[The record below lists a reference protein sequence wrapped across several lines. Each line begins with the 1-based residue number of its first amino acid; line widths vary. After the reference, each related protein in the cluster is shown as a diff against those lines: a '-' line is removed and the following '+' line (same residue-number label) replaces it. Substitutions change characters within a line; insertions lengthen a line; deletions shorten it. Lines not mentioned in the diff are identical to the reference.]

1 MTDQLPLPSTQPG
14 RAAADDARD
23 AERAEY
29 LDRLR
34 EKLKDS
40 DFRAI
45 EGFPTGDDEA
55 ILALSDPPYY
65 TACPNPFLPEI
76 IEQWQREREA
86 MRHASNVNRQT
97 SNVKRQSSNVNRQSS
112 SVNRQASIVNRH
124 PSSGSDA
131 SRMTDDAS
139 RMTGEV
145 YHREPFASD
154 VSEGKNDPIYNAHSY
169 HTKVP
174 HKAVMRYILHYT
186 DPSDIVFDGFCGTGM
201 TGVAAQLCGD
211 RKAVEGL
218 GYRVDDDGAI
228 YAPPQSP
235 PTLGGKAGE
244 GYRGGEGV
252 ISRLGAR
259 KAVLVDL
266 SPAATFI
273 AYNYNTPVDVTAFER
288 EAGRV
293 LREVEE
299 ECGWMYETWHPHC
312 DDPLRMKG
320 RINYTVW
327 SDVFVCPQCGE
338 EMVFWDVAVDR
349 EAGQVRREWP
359 CPGCGA
365 LLAKSPRKQSGALKV
380 ERAWKTIYDRALE
393 QVVRRTKQVPV
404 LINYNV
410 GRKRHEKAPDAD
422 DLALVQK
429 IEGSDIPHWFPMD
442 RMPEGDESRR
452 NDDIGITHVHHF
464 YTRRNL
470 WALAAFAEWCRRDM
484 RQVLFVLSSIHLH
497 INKMRRFQPA
507 KPGGTPNLP
516 GTLYVG
522 ALPVELSLFDAFP
535 RKERGIV
542 RSFQRNFSEDS
553 VTIETVS
560 ANDVGTLPSE
570 SVDYIFVDPPFG
582 QNLMYSEL
590 NFLWETWLCV
600 FTNNVPEA
608 VVNKVQRKTLPD
620 YQRLMEQCFC
630 EFYRILKP
638 GRWMTVEFHNSQ
650 NRVWNAIQEAI
661 LRARFM
667 IADVRTLDKKQGTFK
682 QATSTAAVKQDL
694 VISAYK
700 PRTSF
705 ERRFQAQAGTSE
717 GAWDFIRQHLAQL
730 PVVVQSPS
738 PAGGGG
744 VRGGGRALEVVAE
757 RQAYLLFDRMVAFHI
772 QRGATVPLSA
782 AQFYAGLRERFVE
795 RDGMYFLPDQVPEYD
810 RARLQAAEV
819 AQLTLFVSD
828 EKSGIQ
834 WLRQQ
839 LDPVTSG
846 HPQTYQELQPQFLR
860 QLHQARHEALP
871 ELSEMLEQNF
881 LQDEAGRWYVP
892 DPGKAS
898 DLEKLRRKAL
908 LREFAGYVEGRGRLR
923 KFRTEAIRA
932 GFADAWHRRDYSTI
946 VKVAGRLPERVLQE
960 DPDLLM
966 YYDNATLRVE

>member
-1 MTDQLPLPSTQPG
+1 MTNQPNQPQLPNVQPEPSPTDDAG
-14 RAAADDARD
+14 RAAYRN
-23 AERAEY
+23 
-29 LDRLR
+29 RLR
-34 EKLKDS
+34 EHLRDP

-45 EGFPTGDDEA
+45 EGFPIGDDES

-86 MRHASNVNRQT
+86 VRQT
-97 SNVKRQSSNVNRQSS
+97 SNV
-112 SVNRQASIVNRH
+112 IRH

-131 SRMTDDAS
+131 SRMTDDA
-139 RMTGEV
+139 RRLTDDV

-154 VSEGKNDPIYNAHSY
+154 VSEGKNNPIYNAHSY

-186 DPSDIVFDGFCGTGM
+186 DPGDIIFDGFCGTGM

-211 RKAVEGL
+211 RKAVEEL
-218 GYRVDDDGAI
+218 GYYVDEAGKIYDVSRMTFDDEQASSVKRQASSVKRQ
-228 YAPPQSP
+228 APFS
-235 PTLGGKAGE
+235 K
-244 GYRGGEGV
+244 
-252 ISRLGAR
+252 LGAR

-273 AYNYNTPVDVTAFER
+273 AYNYNTPVDVVAFER
-288 EAGRV
+288 EAKRI

-312 DDPLRMKG
+312 DHPQRVKG

-338 EMVFWDVAVDR
+338 EMIFRDVAVDKETGR
-349 EAGQVRREWP
+349 VRKSFP
-359 CPGCGA
+359 CPNCSA
-365 LLAKSPRKQSGALKV
+365 KQSKTTLD
-380 ERAWKTIYDRALE
+380 RAWETVYDRALG
-393 QVVRRTKQVPV
+393 RTIRHAKQVPAI
-404 LINYNV
+404 INYSI
-410 GRKRHEKAPDAD
+410 GKKRHEKPPDTE
-422 DLALVQK
+422 DLALIQK
-429 IEGSDIPHWFPMD
+429 VNESDILCWFPAN
-442 RMPEGDESRR
+442 RMLEGDESRR

-464 YTRRNL
+464 YTWRNL
-470 WALAAFAEWCRRDM
+470 RVLATTFHMLRDAPSELRSWLLFTFEQAIMGMSKWARYVPSHYS
-484 RQVLFVLSSIHLH
+484 QVNQGLS
-497 INKMRRFQPA
+497 
-507 KPGGTPNLP
+507 
-516 GTLYVG
+516 GTLYIGSQV
-522 ALPVELSLFDAFP
+522 VETSLSYIIIGKIRRLAKVLRQLRRFS
-535 RKERGIV
+535 
-542 RSFQRNFSEDS
+542 RSDVLGSTQSATNFSGAAS
-553 VTIETVS
+553 NSI
-560 ANDVGTLPSE
+560 
-570 SVDYIFVDPPFG
+570 DYVFVDPPFG
-582 QNLMYSEL
+582 GNLMYSDL
-590 NFLWETWLCV
+590 NFLWEAWLCA
-600 FTNNVPEA
+600 FTNNQSEA
-608 VVNKVQRKTLPD
+608 VVSKVQHKRLPE
-620 YQRLMEQCFC
+620 YQYLMECCFR
-630 EFYRILKP
+630 EFYRVLKP

-661 LRARFM
+661 LRAGFM
-667 IADVRTLDKKQGTFK
+667 VADVRTLDKKQGTFK
-682 QATSTAAVKQDL
+682 QITSTAAVKQDL
-694 VISAYK
+694 IISAYK

-705 ERRFQAQAGTSE
+705 ERRFQAQAGTPD

-730 PVVVQSPS
+730 PVVVQQ
-738 PAGGGG
+738 GG
-744 VRGGGRALEVVAE
+744 ALEVVAE
-757 RQAYLLFDRMVAFHI
+757 RQPYLLFDRMVAFHI

-782 AQFYAGLRERFVE
+782 AQFYAGLRIRFVE
-795 RDGMYFLPDQVPEYD
+795 RDGMYFLPDQAPEYD

-828 EKSGIQ
+828 EKSAIQ

-839 LDPVTSG
+839 LDPRTG
-846 HPQTYQELQPQFLR
+846 GQPQTYQEIQPQFLR

-881 LQDEAGRWYVP
+881 LQDESGRWYVA
-892 DPGKAS
+892 DPSKAS

-908 LREFAGYVEGRGRLR
+908 LREFAEYTEGRGRLR
-923 KFRTEAIRA
+923 KFRTEAVRA
-932 GFADAWHRRDYSTI
+932 GFADAWHRHDYGTI